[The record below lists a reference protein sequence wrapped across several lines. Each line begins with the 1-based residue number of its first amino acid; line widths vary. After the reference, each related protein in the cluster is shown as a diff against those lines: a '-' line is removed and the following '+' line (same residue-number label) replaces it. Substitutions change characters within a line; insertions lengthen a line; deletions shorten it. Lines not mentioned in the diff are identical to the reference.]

1 MFPTHESKWDNNRL
15 WDKGVGEEALHSV
28 KIVYRSGKTKLR
40 TCLPRGPRSRWARPM
55 SSPPLRAIPTEQ
67 GYILPKGPPPEREK
81 SPQRAPQ
88 WVRTSWARPMSS
100 PPLRAIPTE
109 QGYILPKGPPPEREK
124 SPQRAPQWVRTSC
137 NPSQRAII
145 PHERGPY
152 GTLPMGPR
160 IPSER
165 GPILYKSIPMVTVVT
180 CESMGK
186 SVTCIGSTSSHKYTK
201 CIPHDEPQ
209 ALLLS
214 P

>member
-1 MFPTHESKWDNNRL
+1 MKVSETTTDCGI
-15 WDKGVGEEALHSV
+15 KGVGEEALHSV
-28 KIVYRSGKTKLR
+28 KIVYRSGKTKLG

-67 GYILPKGPPPEREK
+67 GYILPRGPP
-81 SPQRAPQ
+81 
-88 WVRTSWARPMSS
+88 
-100 PPLRAIPTE
+100 
-109 QGYILPKGPPPEREK
+109 PPPEREK

-165 GPILYKSIPMVTVVT
+165 GPILSKSIPMVTVVT

-186 SVTCIGSTSSHKYTK
+186 SVTCIGSTSSQTQIY
-201 CIPHDEPQ
+201 
-209 ALLLS
+209 
-214 P
+214 